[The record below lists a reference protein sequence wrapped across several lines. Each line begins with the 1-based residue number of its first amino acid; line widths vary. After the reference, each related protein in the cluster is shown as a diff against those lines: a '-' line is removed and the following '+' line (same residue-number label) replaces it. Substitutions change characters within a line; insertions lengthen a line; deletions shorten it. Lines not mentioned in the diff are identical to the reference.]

1 MRIKRIVTGIA
12 CVATLAACNMDYHEY
27 NNYNQDYLSQSY
39 DEVIGF
45 LTNIYTELDYDF
57 GQTYAGGMLASA
69 CDEADYAYS
78 DNNICDFTNGS
89 WSPANPLST
98 IWTSSYE
105 AIQMCNHY
113 IDNFQGLTFE
123 DLGLNDEYRSHYF
136 RYLNS
141 FHEARLL
148 RAYFYFNLARAYGDV
163 PYFTRTAT
171 TENVNSL
178 TRTPVQ
184 DIFDSIMVV
193 CDEMYKQ
200 LPADYTN
207 LGLDGISP
215 AESGRVTR
223 YVALALKARTAL
235 YAASPL
241 FNESNDPE
249 LWRRAAEANKAVIDT
264 CAKYGIVFGNYAELW
279 GPENFSNKEMI
290 FIRRKDGSN
299 ALSSVLEE
307 YNFPIGVPGGNS
319 GNCPT
324 QNLVDAYEMQ
334 ATGLAWDEPGSG
346 YDANNPYDGRDPRF
360 YLTIVKNGDTGWPS
374 KNTTPIETFYGGVN
388 AEPISGATTTGYY
401 LKKYLDSSID
411 LSASSTTKSSRHS
424 WITYRLGEFYLN
436 YAEAV
441 FRYTGSA
448 DAAGNWGMTAR
459 EAVNV
464 IRSRADVQMPELPM
478 GLSADEFWAK
488 YENERMVELAFE
500 GHRFWDLRRWK
511 EGEKLGSIVQM
522 KLTKNADGTITYNR
536 QTVNRTW
543 NDKMYLFPI
552 LQTEI
557 MKNPNLAQ
565 NPGW

>member
-1 MRIKRIVTGIA
+1 MRIKKLVTGMA
-12 CVATLAACNMDYHEY
+12 CMAALTACNMDYHEY
-27 NNYNQDYLSQSY
+27 NNYNQEYLSQNY
-39 DEVIGF
+39 DEVIGM
-45 LTNIYTELDYDF
+45 LTNIYDKLDYDF
-57 GQTYAGGMLASA
+57 GQDYSGGMLASA
-69 CDEADYAYS
+69 CDEADYAYA

-89 WSPANPLST
+89 WSPSNPLST
-98 IWTSSYE
+98 IWTDSYR
-105 AIQMCNHY
+105 AIQMCNQY
-113 IDNFQGLTFE
+113 IDNFQGLTFD
-123 DLGLNDEYRSHYF
+123 DLQLNDEYRSHYF
-136 RYLNS
+136 RYKNS

-148 RAYFYFNLARAYGDV
+148 RAYFYFNVARAYGDV
-163 PYFTRTAT
+163 PYFTQTAT
-171 TENVNSL
+171 TENVNTL

-184 DIFDSIMVV
+184 DVFDSIMVV
-193 CDEMYKQ
+193 CDQMYRQ

-207 LGLDGISP
+207 LGLDGIAP

-264 CAKYGIVFGNYAELW
+264 CAKYGIALGNYSDLW
-279 GPENFSNKEMI
+279 GQNNYSAKEMI
-290 FIRRKDGSN
+290 FVRRYNGNISD
-299 ALSSVLEE
+299 LEE

-324 QNLVDAYEMQ
+324 QNMVDAYEMQ

-346 YDANNPYDGRDPRF
+346 YDAANPYEGRDPRF
-360 YLTIVKNGDTGWPS
+360 YMTIVKNGDTGWPS
-374 KNTTPIETFYGGVN
+374 KNTSAIETFYGGVN
-388 AEPISGATTTGYY
+388 AEPISGATPTGYY
-401 LKKYLDSSID
+401 LKKYLDSAID
-411 LSASSTTKSSRHS
+411 LSASSTTKTSRHS

-448 DAAGNWGMTAR
+448 DAPGDWGMTAR
-459 EAVNV
+459 EAVNI
-464 IRSRADVQMPELPM
+464 IRNRADVQMPELPT
-478 GLSADEFWAK
+478 GLSADAFWEK

-511 EGEKLGSIVQM
+511 EGDKLGSIIQM

-552 LQTEI
+552 PQTEL
-557 MKNPNLAQ
+557 MKNPNLGQ

>member
-1 MRIKRIVTGIA
+1 MSMRIKKLVTGMA
-12 CVATLAACNMDYHEY
+12 CVAALTACNMDYHEY
-27 NNYNQDYLSQSY
+27 NNYNQEYLSQNY
-39 DEVIGF
+39 DEVIGM
-45 LTNIYTELDYDF
+45 LTNIYAQLDYDF
-57 GQTYAGGMLASA
+57 GQDYSGGMLASA
-69 CDEADYAYS
+69 CDEADYAYA

-89 WSPANPLST
+89 WSPSNPLST
-98 IWTSSYE
+98 IWTDSYR
-105 AIQMCNHY
+105 AIQMCNQY

-123 DLGLNDEYRSHYF
+123 DLQLNDEYRSHYF
-136 RYLNS
+136 RYKNS

-148 RAYFYFNLARAYGDV
+148 RAYFYFNVARAYGDV
-163 PYFTRTAT
+163 PYFTKMVT
-171 TENVNSL
+171 TENVNTL

-184 DIFDSIMVV
+184 DVFDSIMVV
-193 CDEMYKQ
+193 CDQMYQQ

-207 LGLDGISP
+207 LGLDGIAP
-215 AESGRVTR
+215 AENGRVTR

-241 FNESNDPE
+241 FNENNDPE

-264 CAKYGIVFGNYAELW
+264 CAKYGIALGNYSDLW
-279 GPENFSNKEMI
+279 GPNNYSAKEMI
-290 FIRRKDGSN
+290 FVRRYNGDISD
-299 ALSSVLEE
+299 LEE

-324 QNLVDAYEMQ
+324 QNMVDAYEMQ

-346 YDANNPYDGRDPRF
+346 YDAANPYEGRDPRF

-374 KNTTPIETFYGGVN
+374 KNTSAIETFYGGVN
-388 AEPISGATTTGYY
+388 AEPISGATPTGYY
-401 LKKYLDSSID
+401 LKKYLDSNID
-411 LSASSTTKSSRHS
+411 LSASSTTKTSRHS

-448 DAAGNWGMTAR
+448 DAPGDWGMTAR

-464 IRSRADVQMPELPM
+464 IRNRADVQMPELST
-478 GLSADEFWAK
+478 GLSADAFWEK

-511 EGEKLGSIVQM
+511 EGDKLGSVIQM
-522 KLTKNADGTITYNR
+522 KLTKNADGTISYNR

-543 NDKMYLFPI
+543 DDKMYLFPI
-552 LQTEI
+552 PQTEL
-557 MKNPNLAQ
+557 MKNPNLTQ
-565 NPGW
+565 NSGW

>member
-1 MRIKRIVTGIA
+1 MRIKKLVTGMA
-12 CVATLAACNMDYHEY
+12 CMAALTACNMDYHEY
-27 NNYNQDYLSQSY
+27 NNYNQEYLSQNY
-39 DEVIGF
+39 DEVIGM
-45 LTNIYTELDYDF
+45 LTNIYDKLDYDF
-57 GQTYAGGMLASA
+57 GQDYSGGMLASA
-69 CDEADYAYS
+69 CDEADYAYA

-89 WSPANPLST
+89 WSPSNPLST
-98 IWTSSYE
+98 IWTDSYR
-105 AIQMCNHY
+105 AIQMCNQY
-113 IDNFQGLTFE
+113 IDNFQGLTFD
-123 DLGLNDEYRSHYF
+123 DLQLNDEYRSHYF
-136 RYLNS
+136 RYKNS

-148 RAYFYFNLARAYGDV
+148 RAYFYFNVARAYGDV
-163 PYFTRTAT
+163 PYFTKMAT
-171 TENVNSL
+171 TENVNTL

-184 DIFDSIMVV
+184 DVFDSIMVV
-193 CDEMYKQ
+193 CDQMYQQ

-207 LGLDGISP
+207 LGLDGIAP
-215 AESGRVTR
+215 AENGRVTR

-241 FNESNDPE
+241 FNENNDSE

-264 CAKYGIVFGNYAELW
+264 CAKYGIALSNYADLW
-279 GPENFSNKEMI
+279 GPENYSAKEMI
-290 FIRRKDGSN
+290 FVRRYNGNISD
-299 ALSSVLEE
+299 LEE

-346 YDANNPYDGRDPRF
+346 YDAANPYEGRDPRF
-360 YLTIVKNGDTGWPS
+360 YMTIVKNGDTGWPS
-374 KNTTPIETFYGGVN
+374 KNTSAIETFYGGVN
-388 AEPISGATTTGYY
+388 AEPISGATPTGYY
-401 LKKYLDSSID
+401 LKKYLDSAID
-411 LSASSTTKSSRHS
+411 LSASSTTKTSRHS

-448 DAAGNWGMTAR
+448 DAPGEWGMTAR
-459 EAVNV
+459 EAVNM
-464 IRSRADVQMPELPM
+464 IRNRADVQMPELPT
-478 GLSADEFWAK
+478 GLSADAFWEK

-511 EGEKLGSIVQM
+511 EGNKLGSIIQM

-543 NDKMYLFPI
+543 DDKMYLFPI
-552 LQTEI
+552 PQTEL
-557 MKNPNLAQ
+557 MKNPNLGQ

>member
-1 MRIKRIVTGIA
+1 MSIQKLVTAIDCMA
-12 CVATLAACNMDYHEY
+12 ALTACNMDYHEY
-27 NNYNQDYLSQSY
+27 NNYNQEYLSQNY
-39 DEVIGF
+39 DEVIGM
-45 LTNIYTELDYDF
+45 LTNIYDKLDYDF
-57 GQTYAGGMLASA
+57 GQDYSGGMLASA
-69 CDEADYAYS
+69 CDEADYAYA

-89 WSPANPLST
+89 WSPSNPLST
-98 IWTSSYE
+98 IWTDSYR
-105 AIQMCNHY
+105 AIQMCNQY
-113 IDNFQGLTFE
+113 IDNFQGLTFD
-123 DLGLNDEYRSHYF
+123 DLQLNDEYRSHYF
-136 RYLNS
+136 RYKNS

-148 RAYFYFNLARAYGDV
+148 RAYFYFNVARAYGDV
-163 PYFTRTAT
+163 PYFTQTAT
-171 TENVNSL
+171 TENVNTL

-184 DIFDSIMVV
+184 DVFDSIMVV
-193 CDEMYKQ
+193 CDQMYRQ

-207 LGLDGISP
+207 LGLDGIAP

-264 CAKYGIVFGNYAELW
+264 CAKYGIALGNYSDLW
-279 GPENFSNKEMI
+279 GQNNYSAKEMI
-290 FIRRKDGSN
+290 FVRRYNGNISD
-299 ALSSVLEE
+299 LEE

-324 QNLVDAYEMQ
+324 QNMVDAYEMQ

-346 YDANNPYDGRDPRF
+346 YDAANPYEGRDPRF
-360 YLTIVKNGDTGWPS
+360 YMTIVKNGDIGWPS
-374 KNTTPIETFYGGVN
+374 KNTSAIETFYGGVN
-388 AEPISGATTTGYY
+388 AEPISGATPTGYY
-401 LKKYLDSSID
+401 LKKYLDSAID
-411 LSASSTTKSSRHS
+411 LSASSTTKTSRHS

-448 DAAGNWGMTAR
+448 DAPGDWGMTAR
-459 EAVNV
+459 EAVNI
-464 IRSRADVQMPELPM
+464 IRNRADVQMPELPT
-478 GLSADEFWAK
+478 GLSADAFWEK

-511 EGEKLGSIVQM
+511 EGDKLGSIIQM

-552 LQTEI
+552 PQTEL
-557 MKNPNLAQ
+557 MKNPNLGQ

>member
-1 MRIKRIVTGIA
+1 MRIKKLVTGMA
-12 CVATLAACNMDYHEY
+12 CMAALTACNMDYHEY
-27 NNYNQDYLSQSY
+27 NNYNQEYLSQNY
-39 DEVIGF
+39 DEVIGM
-45 LTNIYTELDYDF
+45 LTNIYDKLDYDF
-57 GQTYAGGMLASA
+57 GQDYSGGMLASA
-69 CDEADYAYS
+69 CDEADYAYA

-89 WSPANPLST
+89 WSPSNPLST
-98 IWTSSYE
+98 IWTDSYR
-105 AIQMCNHY
+105 AIQMCNQY
-113 IDNFQGLTFE
+113 IDNFQGLTFD
-123 DLGLNDEYRSHYF
+123 DLQLNDEYRSHYF
-136 RYLNS
+136 RYKNS

-148 RAYFYFNLARAYGDV
+148 RAYFYFNVARAYGDV
-163 PYFTRTAT
+163 PYFTQTAT
-171 TENVNSL
+171 TENVNTL

-184 DIFDSIMVV
+184 DVFDSIMVV
-193 CDEMYKQ
+193 CDQMYRQ

-207 LGLDGISP
+207 LGLDGIAP

-264 CAKYGIVFGNYAELW
+264 CAKYGIALGNYSDLW
-279 GPENFSNKEMI
+279 GQNNYSAKEMI
-290 FIRRKDGSN
+290 FVRRYNGNISD
-299 ALSSVLEE
+299 LEE

-324 QNLVDAYEMQ
+324 QNMVDAYEMQ

-346 YDANNPYDGRDPRF
+346 YDAANPYEGRDPRF
-360 YLTIVKNGDTGWPS
+360 YMTIVKNGDIGWPS
-374 KNTTPIETFYGGVN
+374 KNTSAIETFYGGVN
-388 AEPISGATTTGYY
+388 AEPISGATPTGYY
-401 LKKYLDSSID
+401 LKKYLDSAID
-411 LSASSTTKSSRHS
+411 LSASSTTKTSRHS

-448 DAAGNWGMTAR
+448 DAPGDWGMTAR
-459 EAVNV
+459 EAVNI
-464 IRSRADVQMPELPM
+464 IRNRADVQMPELPT
-478 GLSADEFWAK
+478 GLSADAFWEK

-511 EGEKLGSIVQM
+511 EGDKLGSIIQM

-552 LQTEI
+552 PQTEL
-557 MKNPNLAQ
+557 MKNPNLGQ